1 MNTGPNG
8 PTASALTMK
17 LRPGFEILP
26 TNIPIGD
33 ASIFQFD
40 DVLHKDDINKIFSGN
55 IRATLYAQCMSY
67 MR

>member
-40 DVLHKDDINKIFSGN
+40 DVLRGEK
-55 IRATLYAQCMSY
+55 
-67 MR
+67 